1 MKTISTW
8 PLAVVMALALGGC
21 GGGGEAKTEVSTQ
34 TLGQELTDLKQA
46 YDSGAINESEYERAK
61 KALLDKYR

>member
-1 MKTISTW
+1 MLLPAAAIV
-8 PLAVVMALALGGC
+8 LMLGGC

-61 KALLDKYR
+61 EALLDKYR